1 MKATRQSR
9 AKFVSSNKKEK
20 SQKNGQ
26 KQKENKEKIPEKNIG
41 QKIKTK
47 NLKRKEQITIN
58 DFANTLKEYKDELIF
73 LNKKRN
79 SEINFDK
86 IANLQKTAV

>member
-1 MKATRQSR
+1 MK
-9 AKFVSSNKKEK
+9 
-20 SQKNGQ
+20 G
-26 KQKENKEKIPEKNIG
+26 
-41 QKIKTK
+41 
-47 NLKRKEQITIN
+47 KEQITIN

-86 IANLQKTAV
+86 IANLQKNNGNKLIGANNSENKNKKIDYNINYNSLDKNINQGS